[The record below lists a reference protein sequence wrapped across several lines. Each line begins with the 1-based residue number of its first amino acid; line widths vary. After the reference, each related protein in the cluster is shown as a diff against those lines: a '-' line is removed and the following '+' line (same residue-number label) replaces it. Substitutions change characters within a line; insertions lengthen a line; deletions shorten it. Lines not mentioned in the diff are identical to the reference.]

1 MSLQSFQPPASGP
14 DSIGRSAM
22 KPVTVVLAV
31 PDPTINDM
39 LLNSLRAHFRVVL
52 PAGNAEQIRP
62 AILKYRADV
71 VLMDLESFSVKEIA
85 ALGQGFPALSVV
97 CVHRLADDAL
107 WSAALS
113 AGALDCC
120 HTSDVRG
127 IVMAVNREGR
137 LAQGHAA

>member
-1 MSLQSFQPPASGP
+1 MSLQSSQPPVSGT

-31 PDPTINDM
+31 PDPTLNDM
-39 LLNSLRAHFRVVL
+39 LANSLRAHFRVVL
-52 PAGNAEQIRP
+52 PAGNLEQIRP
-62 AILKYRADV
+62 AVLKHRADV
-71 VLMDLESFSVKEIA
+71 VLMDLESFSVNEIV
-85 ALGQGFPALSVV
+85 ALRQAFPALSVI

-120 HTSDVRG
+120 HTSDIRG
-127 IVMAVNREGR
+127 IVMAVNREGH

>member
-1 MSLQSFQPPASGP
+1 MSLQSFKPPASGT
-14 DSIGRSAM
+14 DSLGRSVM
-22 KPVTVVLAV
+22 KPVTVVVAV
-31 PDPTINDM
+31 ADPTASDM

-52 PAGNAEQIRP
+52 PAGNPEQVRP
-62 AILKYRADV
+62 SILKHRADV
-71 VLMDLESFSVKEIA
+71 LLVDLESFSVDQIT
-85 ALGQGFPALSVV
+85 ALRQVFPELSVV
-97 CVHRLADDAL
+97 CVHRLPDDAL

>member
-1 MSLQSFQPPASGP
+1 
-14 DSIGRSAM
+14 M

-31 PDPTINDM
+31 PDPTLNAM

-52 PAGNAEQIRP
+52 PVGEPEQIRP
-62 AILKYRADV
+62 AILKHRADV
-71 VLMDLESFSVKEIA
+71 LLMDLESFSVNEIA
-85 ALGQGFPALSVV
+85 ALRQAFPDLSVV

-107 WSAALS
+107 WSSALS

-127 IVMAVNREGR
+127 IVMAVNREGSI
-137 LAQGHAA
+137 AQGHAA

>member
-1 MSLQSFQPPASGP
+1 MSLQSSQPPVSGTG
-14 DSIGRSAM
+14 SLGRSAM

-31 PDPTINDM
+31 ADPVSSEM
-39 LLNSLRAHFRVVL
+39 LLTSLRAHFRVVL
-52 PAGNAEQIRP
+52 PAPQAEHMRP
-62 AILKYRADV
+62 VILKHKADV
-71 VLMDLESFSVKEIA
+71 VVMDLESFPVSEVA
-85 ALGQGFPALSVV
+85 SLQRDFPGVAVV

-107 WSAALS
+107 WSSALA

-120 HTSDVRG
+120 HSSDVRG

>member
-1 MSLQSFQPPASGP
+1 
-14 DSIGRSAM
+14 M

-31 PDPTINDM
+31 ADPHSSEM
-39 LLNSLRAHFRVVL
+39 LLSSLRAHFRVVL
-52 PAGNAEQIRP
+52 PAPKTEQIRP
-62 AILKYRADV
+62 AIVKHRADV
-71 VLMDLESFSVKEIA
+71 VLMDLESFPITHVSS
-85 ALGQGFPALSVV
+85 LQQDFPGVAIV
-97 CVHRLADDAL
+97 CVHRLADHAL

-120 HTSDVRG
+120 HSSDVRG

>member
-1 MSLQSFQPPASGP
+1 
-14 DSIGRSAM
+14 M

-31 PDPTINDM
+31 PDPTLNDM
-39 LLNSLRAHFRVVL
+39 LANSLRAHFRVVL
-52 PAGNAEQIRP
+52 PAGNLEQIRP
-62 AILKYRADV
+62 AVLKHRADV
-71 VLMDLESFSVKEIA
+71 VLMDLESFSVNEIV
-85 ALGQGFPALSVV
+85 ALRQAFPALSVI

-120 HTSDVRG
+120 HTSDIRG
-127 IVMAVNREGR
+127 IVLAVNREGH